1 VCRCIHQPKRHDEIL
16 IKPIS
21 HRESRLGEIF
31 ITDFNLMIVGV
42 EINLGEHL
50 GSRQLI
56 KQDIDA
62 WKRILIL
69 DGDYIQRSVIHTQAE
84 IFIFLLI
91 RTMPDRPK
99 VMNLGK

>member
-1 VCRCIHQPKRHDEIL
+1 
-16 IKPIS
+16 
-21 HRESRLGEIF
+21 
-31 ITDFNLMIVGV
+31 MIVGV